1 MRLKGPSRLAALIR
15 GHPRAAVASLGA
27 VAGVVILASGWWLLH
42 GVPGRTES
50 PPPSD
55 GRGFVQ
61 RVSARPTEKVT
72 FEQGC
77 VTSACHTVRDE
88 PEFVHMPAGERA
100 CGACHAE
107 DAGGHRYP
115 LLRARAEVCTAC
127 HATGLHQAVQHQG
140 MTADGCLGC
149 HKPHGGSTRAMLV
162 AGSASETC
170 AGCHARAEAAVRHP
184 PYAEQRCDLCHDSH
198 GSEAKGLLRAGG
210 EPETCRSCHAGVVA
224 TMEASPHSHRGAEGS
239 CSACHAPHTAQQMGL
254 LRAPARELCVSC
266 HAGVGREVSGAT
278 VPHDAVLKGEQC
290 IRCHDPHASDRPGML
305 RDSQAAVC
313 LSCHD
318 RAVTAA
324 DGRKVGSMAG
334 LRDAAGGHD
343 AAGHRECSGCHS
355 VHGGTHE
362 RLLRER
368 NAALPTGPFDRANY
382 ALCFSCH
389 DAKLAEAAGAT
400 QFRDGARNLHEVH
413 MKPGEMSRG
422 CSSCHSVHAL
432 GEPRLIG
439 KTVNFEGSGWNMPMG
454 FVPTPEGGRCGSG
467 CHEALEYSRRP
478 GGASAG
484 KNGGAP

>member
-1 MRLKGPSRLAALIR
+1 MRAKFPAKIAAFVL
-15 GHPRAAVASLGA
+15 GHPRAVRGVLAA
-27 VAGVVILASGWWLLH
+27 VAGAVILASGWWLLH
-42 GVPGRTES
+42 GVPGRTVS
-50 PPPSD
+50 PPPSP
-55 GRGFVQ
+55 GRGVIQ
-61 RVSARPTEKVT
+61 PVAARPVEKVT

-88 PEFVHMPAGERA
+88 PAFVHLPAGDRA
-100 CGACHAE
+100 CGSCHSE
-107 DAGGHRYP
+107 DVGGHRYP
-115 LLRARAEVCTAC
+115 LLRPRAELCTLC
-127 HATGLHQAVQHQG
+127 HATGLHQPVQHQG

-149 HKPHGGSTRAMLV
+149 HQPHGGASRAMLI
-162 AGSASETC
+162 AGSPSETC
-170 AGCHARAEAAVRHP
+170 SSCHTRAEGPVRHP

-198 GSEAKGLLRAGG
+198 GSESKGLLRAGG
-210 EPETCRSCHAGVVA
+210 LSGTCGSCHARVVA
-224 TMEASPHSHRGAEGS
+224 TMAASPHSHRGAEGS
-239 CSACHAPHTAQQMGL
+239 CTGCHAPHTSANKGL
-254 LRAPARELCVSC
+254 LRAPGREGCVGC
-266 HAGVGREVSGAT
+266 HAEVGRTVAGAT

-318 RAVTAA
+318 RPVTAR
-324 DGRKVGSMAG
+324 DGRKVASMAG
-334 LRDAAGGHD
+334 MRDAAGGHD
-343 AAGHRECSGCHS
+343 VAGHRECSGCHS

-362 RLLRER
+362 RLLKGAGPGAAGPDRE
-368 NAALPTGPFDRANY
+368 NY
-382 ALCFSCH
+382 ALCYSCH
-389 DAKLAEAAGAT
+389 DRKLAEASGAT

-413 MKPGEMSRG
+413 MRPGDKPRA

-478 GGASAG
+478 GGAGAG
-484 KNGGAP
+484 RNGGAP